1 MNSRKHHF
9 WPAALL
15 AAVVLLAACG
25 EKDAEPSGEP
35 SGSSEP
41 AASSSPDEPTA
52 AVRYPI
58 ATGAS
63 LTYWLQSP
71 TTLKS
76 QITDVPFY
84 QEWQKHTGVTV
95 KFSEVS
101 SAQASEAF
109 SVLLSSGD
117 LPDVIEYNW
126 LKIPGGPEKA
136 LEEGYILKLN
146 DLIDQHAPNLKKYLQ
161 ENPEVDK
168 LVKTDNG
175 DYYAFPFLQPEGGR
189 TTQWTGPVLRKD
201 WLEELKLEVPTTIDE
216 WHHVLT
222 AFKEQKGAASP
233 LTLVGQPNSLQG
245 FLDGAFVGAFGVIR
259 DFYIDDNG
267 KVQYGPLQ
275 PGYRQFLQTMSQW
288 YKEGLL
294 DRNFAQNDRK
304 TLDAN
309 IVSGLSGATVFSGAN
324 VDKWELALTEQDPNA
339 GFVYAPYPVL
349 EKGDTPEFGQ
359 EAWAYAGNGSAAIS
373 AKSKNAV
380 LAAQVLDYAYSEEG
394 YRLFNYGIENES
406 YTLVDGKPVLTDLIK
421 NNPDKL
427 SYVEALSLYA
437 HSVNTGPY
445 VQSRDLFQQVSVE
458 NENHDYDQWI
468 TDNLK
473 HVLPPVTIAA
483 EESKE
488 FSRIITDVNTLVDEL
503 TIKIILGTEPL
514 DAYTKLTE
522 RLNELNI
529 ERAIEIQQAAYER
542 FQKR

>member
-1 MNSRKHHF
+1 MSQKTKFPRGLSFAAILLLLLAMAAGCQNSKGALDSSSAA
-9 WPAALL
+9 PASPPSKET
-15 AAVVLLAACG
+15 AAVVQ
-25 EKDAEPSGEP
+25 
-35 SGSSEP
+35 
-41 AASSSPDEPTA
+41 
-52 AVRYPI
+52 YPI
-58 ATGAS
+58 QTETS

-84 QEWQKHTGVTV
+84 QEWQKQTGVPV

-117 LPDVIEYNW
+117 LPDIVEYNW
-126 LKIPGGPEKA
+126 LKLPGGPEKA
-136 LEEGYILKLN
+136 LEDGYILKLN
-146 DLIDQHAPNLKKYLQ
+146 DLIDQYAPNLKKYLQ
-161 ENPEVDK
+161 EHPDVDK
-168 LVKTDNG
+168 LVKTDKG

-189 TTQWTGPVLRKD
+189 TTQWSGPALRKD
-201 WLEELKLEVPTTIDE
+201 WLDELNLEVPTTIDE
-216 WHHVLT
+216 WHNVLT
-222 AFKEQKGAASP
+222 AFKKQKGIALP
-233 LTLVGQPNSLQG
+233 LTFVGQPNSLQG
-245 FLDGAFVGAFGVIR
+245 FLDGAFIGAFGVIR

-275 PGYRQFLQTMSQW
+275 PGYRDFLQTMNQW

-294 DRNFAQNDRK
+294 DPNFSQNDRK

-309 IVSGLSGATVFSGAN
+309 MVSGLSGATYFSGAN
-324 VDKWELALTEQDPNA
+324 IDKWEKALTEKNPDA
-339 GFVYAPYPVL
+339 KFVFTPYPVL
-349 EKGDTPEFGQ
+349 KKGGTPKFGQ
-359 EAWAYAGNGSAAIS
+359 EAWAYKGEAAAAVS

-380 LAAQVLDYAYSEEG
+380 LAVQVLDYAYSEEG
-394 YRLFNYGIENES
+394 YRLFNYGIENQS
-406 YTLVDGKPVLTDLIK
+406 YTLADGKPVLTDLIK

-445 VQSRDLFQQVSVE
+445 VQSKDLFDQVTSKS
-458 NENHDYDQWI
+458 ENHNYDQWK

-473 HVLPPVTIAA
+473 HVLPPVTISA
-483 EESKE
+483 EESGE

-514 DAYTKLTE
+514 ESYTKLTE
-522 RLNELNI
+522 RLKELNI
-529 ERAIEIQQAAYER
+529 DRAVEIQQAAYER